1 MAGLVRRKP
10 FGQIFPPSATS
21 QDPED
26 AVHYF
31 AAVLPRS
38 AASVFPA
45 RRFRDEK
52 GDDRP
57 LFISQFFSSC
67 HRFSLARPFIRWLL
81 GKSFHSLTWLRSGW
95 NGAISF
101 SYIDGR

>member
-1 MAGLVRRKP
+1 MAGLVRRKT

-38 AASVFPA
+38 APAVIPA
-45 RRFRDEK
+45 RRLRDK
-52 GDDRP
+52 RGDDRP

-67 HRFSLARPFIRWLL
+67 HSFSLTRPFMRWLL
-81 GKSFHSLTWLRSGW
+81 VFYAPLAAYHRTQCPLTNVEL
-95 NGAISF
+95 AA
-101 SYIDGR
+101 